1 MSSLVTKQYLKEVF
15 PNKLRNSITDEIVD
29 SINAV
34 CTDPMFAENFAE
46 NLLTYTSVLDDGRY
60 KLLDYVSAVKY
71 VSCKLLNKSDKVA
84 YSIALPDRYTRML
97 TEGYTDKEISSYVS
111 AYKSGKLV
119 QGILTQTM
127 TPSYVL
133 NMGLYQEGINKLASL
148 MRTAQSERVQ
158 MESADK
164 LLNYIKPPETSIVSI
179 DVGTRNNDA
188 IRDLENSMAALVAQQ
203 KQMLENKTMTVGD
216 MAKSKLVLSN
226 NTGDITDV

>member
-1 MSSLVTKQYLKEVF
+1 MSSLVTKSYLKEVF

-60 KLLDYVSAVKY
+60 KLSDYVSAVKY
-71 VSCKLLNKSDKVA
+71 VSCKLLNKSDRVA
-84 YSIALPDRYTRML
+84 YSIALPERFERML
-97 TEGYTDKEISSYVS
+97 AAGYTDKEISSYVS

-133 NMGLYQEGINKLASL
+133 NMGLYQEGINKLAQL
-148 MRTAQSERVQ
+148 MRSADSERVQ

-188 IRDLENSMAALVAQQ
+188 IKDLENSMAALVAQQ
-203 KQMLENKTMTVGD
+203 KQMLQDKSMTVGD

-226 NTGDITDV
+226 NTGDVIDV

>member
-1 MSSLVTKQYLKEVF
+1 MSSLVTKSYLKEVF

-60 KLLDYVSAVKY
+60 KLSDYVSAVKY
-71 VSCKLLNKSDKVA
+71 VSCKLLNKSDRVA
-84 YSIALPDRYTRML
+84 YSIALPERFERML
-97 TEGYTDKEISSYVS
+97 SAGYTDKEISSYVS

-148 MRTAQSERVQ
+148 MRSADSERVQ

-164 LLNYIKPPETSIVSI
+164 LLNYIKPPETSIISI

-188 IRDLENSMAALVAQQ
+188 IKDLENSMAALVAQQ
-203 KQMLENKTMTVGD
+203 KQMLEDKSMTVGD

-226 NTGDITDV
+226 NAGDVIDV

>member
-1 MSSLVTKQYLKEVF
+1 MSSLVTKSYLKEVF

-60 KLLDYVSAVKY
+60 KLADYVNAVKY

-84 YSIALPDRYTRML
+84 YSIALPERHARML
-97 TEGYTDKEISSYVS
+97 AEGYTDKEISSYVS

-133 NMGLYQEGINKLASL
+133 NMGLYQEGINKLAQL
-148 MRTAQSERVQ
+148 MRSADSERVQ

-164 LLNYIKPPETSIVSI
+164 LLDKIKPPETSIVSI

-188 IRDLENSMAALVAQQ
+188 IKDLENSMAALVAQQ
-203 KQMLENKTMTVGD
+203 KQMLQDKSMSVGD

-226 NTGDITDV
+226 DTGDVIDV